1 MRKLVVYLGLLF
13 CLGVVSGGED
23 LEAIKE
29 KVKEAKALLQSA
41 IEELNHLYETTHDD
55 TYILEEAKVLVDIG
69 QYESAEK
76 VLSGCGKEE
85 CKKLLARVYYH
96 LGRYT
101 DAVSLWE
108 RLDLD
113 EDWES
118 RYLFALAC
126 EKLNLFPQA
135 RRQLRM
141 IPRDSKFYSLGQEEL
156 KRIEEGMGESAS
168 GLFSPELWQRIES
181 ATAEKF
187 PEAGSVVIFERYTTE
202 VTKDKKVRQRW
213 HVLRKIL
220 NDRGKEEFGEV
231 VIPYDSTYETVR
243 LVFARTITPDR
254 RVVKVGKKHIRDVSL
269 YKNFPLYSNA
279 RATIVSMPE
288 VVPGSLI
295 EYEVELTDNKMLAD
309 EHLVYYISPQ
319 GREPVLE
326 YEDVLKVP
334 ASLHL
339 RYRDINSGHEP
350 LKGSFSPEVR
360 REGDSLVMTWR
371 FEDVPQVIPE
381 PSMPSLINVVPVRIY
396 SSFASWDQIYR
407 WWWALAKD
415 KIKATK
421 AIKEKVAELV
431 EGTASEEEKARRIYH
446 YCAKEIRYVA
456 VEYGKAGYEPH
467 SAEEIFSNKYGDC
480 KDQSI
485 LLITML
491 RSAGLEAYPVII
503 PTRDLPDVD
512 KSFPVVLFNHAIAV
526 VKLDRKWVFMDPTAS
541 TCGFGDLPPSDQDR
555 GVLIYTENGLK
566 LSRTPLFPPEH
577 NRIEILTKIDRQED
591 GDLVVA
597 DRRVVATGAFAS
609 GQRYWLEYTMPEL
622 IRQQLETKAKSILP
636 SARVVDYQVKDLEKP
651 DRPVVLE
658 YRFKGEGEV
667 VLRAGDYRI
676 LPSFVGVDLSDVILP
691 QRRYPLEKMA
701 PYHRQDVYQFLFGR
715 PVRAV
720 FLPEKVVKDTPW
732 FRCEVQYEFRPK
744 DKGAVVEER
753 IDYVLKTRT
762 IAPEDYPRY
771 KEEKESLSRMLR
783 QRLLLKLE

>member
-1 MRKLVVYLGLLF
+1 MRRFAIYFGLLF
-13 CLGVVSGGED
+13 CFGLASASGD
-23 LEAIKE
+23 LEAIKG
-29 KVKEAKALLQSA
+29 KVKEARALLESA
-41 IEELNHLYETTHDD
+41 IEELNQLYETTQDD
-55 TYILEEAKVLVDIG
+55 TYLLEEARILVDLG
-69 QYESAEK
+69 RYESAEE
-76 VLSGCGKEE
+76 VLRGCGKEE
-85 CKKLLARVYYH
+85 CKRLLARVYYH
-96 LGRYT
+96 LGKYT

-118 RYLFALAC
+118 RYFFALAC
-126 EKLNLFPQA
+126 ERLNLFPQA
-135 RRQLRM
+135 RRQLEL
-141 IPRDSKFYSLGQEEL
+141 IPEESRYYALAREEL
-156 KRIEEGMGESAS
+156 KRIEQALEGSAND
-168 GLFSPELWQRIES
+168 LFSPEVWQKIEG

-187 PEAGSVVIFERYTTE
+187 PQAGSVVIFERYTTE
-202 VTKDKKVRQRW
+202 VTKDKKVHQRW
-213 HVLRKIL
+213 HILRKIL
-220 NDRGKEEFGEV
+220 NERGKEEFGEV

-243 LVFARTITPDR
+243 LVFARTVTPDR

-279 RATIVSMPE
+279 RAMIVSMPE
-288 VVPGSLI
+288 VVPGALI
-295 EYEVELTDNKMLAD
+295 EYEVEFTDNKMLAD
-309 EHLVYYISPQ
+309 EHLVYFISPQ
-319 GREPVLE
+319 GKEPVLE
-326 YEDVLKVP
+326 YEDVLKIP

-339 RYRDINSGHEP
+339 RYRDINSGHDS
-350 LKGSFSPEVR
+350 LKGNFSPEVK

-381 PSMPSLINVVPVRIY
+381 PNMPTLINVVPVRIY

-415 KIKATK
+415 KMKATK

-431 EGTASEEEKARRIYH
+431 EGATSEEEKAKRIYH

-491 RSAGLEAYPVII
+491 RSAGLQAYPVII

-526 VKLDRKWVFMDPTAS
+526 VKLGGRWVFMDPTAS

-555 GVLIYTENGLK
+555 GVLIYTEDGLE
-566 LSRTPLFPPEH
+566 LSRTPLFPPDH
-577 NRIEILTKIDRQED
+577 NRIEIITKINRQGE

-597 DRRVVATGAFAS
+597 DRKVVATGAFAS

-622 IRQQLETKAKSILP
+622 IRQQLEAKAKSILP
-636 SARVVDYQVKDLEKP
+636 SAQVVDYQVKDLDRP

-701 PYHRQDVYQFLFGR
+701 PYHREEIYQFLFNR
-715 PVRAV
+715 PVKAV

-732 FRCEVQYEFRPK
+732 FRYEVQYEFRPK
-744 DKGAVVEER
+744 DKGAVVEEK
-753 IDYVLKTRT
+753 IDFVLKTRT
-762 IAPEDYPRY
+762 ISPDDYPEY
-771 KEEKESLSRMLR
+771 KKAKESLSKMLR